1 METINDLAWD
11 IDFEDEETE
20 LKIENKTEK
29 IVEKKILKKNMVD
42 SNEDSSV
49 ETTIDNIYFK
59 RWNSILNKNNFTK

>member
-20 LKIENKTEK
+20 LKIVEEKT
-29 IVEKKILKKNMVD
+29 LKKNMVD

-59 RWNSILNKNNFTK
+59 RWNSILNKKKNNK